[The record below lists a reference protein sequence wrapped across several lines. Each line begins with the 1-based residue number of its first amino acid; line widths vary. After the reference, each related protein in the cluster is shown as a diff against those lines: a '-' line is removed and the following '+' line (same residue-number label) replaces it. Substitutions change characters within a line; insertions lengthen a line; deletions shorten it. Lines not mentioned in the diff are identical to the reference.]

1 VAGVSR
7 PSTSFLIARKN
18 VDARRKTGHGGGD
31 LHMDAGL
38 LAQYIMNGLMLGMMY
53 ALVAVGFT
61 LFFGVLDVI
70 KFSHGDVLTVGAFTA
85 LAAYVGLHAAGV
97 NSSWFDLFVIL
108 VLSTLAMA
116 LLGMGIARYL
126 VMPLRS
132 APALNTLLI
141 TLMLGT
147 VLRESVRLFYPQGAN
162 PKPFPALLPRA
173 SVDLGGFNL
182 RLDNVLML
190 TAGVLVIL
198 GLQYLLN
205 RTKLGLAIRAVAQD
219 EETARTMGINF
230 RAIVLITFAIG
241 SGLAAFA
248 GVMNGLYYNEINF
261 GIGLY
266 LGVIGFS
273 AAIIGGLGSIYGAI
287 LGGFLFAALQTIG
300 TVLLPFASAY
310 KDVFAFA
317 VVIAIMAW
325 RPTGL
330 IREKISERV

>member
-1 VAGVSR
+1 M
-7 PSTSFLIARKN
+7 N
-18 VDARRKTGHGGGD
+18 
-31 LHMDAGL
+31 AGL
-38 LAQYIMNGLMLGMMY
+38 FAQYVMNGLMLGMMY

-85 LAAYVGLHAAGV
+85 LATYVAVAAAGAV
-97 NSSWFDLFVIL
+97 SPALAL
-108 VLSTLAMA
+108 VAMLIVATLAMA
-116 LLGMGIARYL
+116 ALGMLIARYL
-126 VMPLRS
+126 VLPLRG
-132 APALNTLLI
+132 APAINTLLI

-162 PKPFPALLPRA
+162 PKPFPALLPSL
-173 SVDLGGFNL
+173 SVNLGAFNL

-190 TAGVLVIL
+190 AAGVLIIV
-198 GLQYLLN
+198 GVQFLLN

-230 RAIVLITFAIG
+230 TAIVLITFALG
-241 SGLAAFA
+241 SALAAFA
-248 GVMNGLYYNEINF
+248 GIMNGLYYNEINF

-266 LGVIGFS
+266 LGVVGFA

-287 LGGFLFAALQTIG
+287 LGGFLFAALQTVG
-300 TVLLPFASAY
+300 AVALPWASAY

-317 VVIAIMAW
+317 VVIVIMAW

>member
-1 VAGVSR
+1 
-7 PSTSFLIARKN
+7 
-18 VDARRKTGHGGGD
+18 
-31 LHMDAGL
+31 MDIGL
-38 LAQYIMNGLMLGMMY
+38 FAQYVMNGLMLGMMY

-85 LAAYVGLHAAGV
+85 LATFVGLSRLGLE
-97 NSSWFDLFVIL
+97 SQWFDLAVML
-108 VLSTLAMA
+108 GAATLAMA
-116 LLGMGIARYL
+116 LLGMLIARVL
-126 VMPLRS
+126 VLPLRG
-132 APALNTLLI
+132 APPLNTLLI

-162 PKPFPALLPRA
+162 PKPFPALLPRG
-173 SVDLGGFNL
+173 SVNLGDFHL
-182 RLDNVLML
+182 RFDNVMML
-190 TAGVLVIL
+190 AAGVAAIAA
-198 GLQYLLN
+198 LQYLLH

-230 RAIVLITFAIG
+230 TAIVLVTFAIG
-241 SGLAAFA
+241 SALAAFA

-287 LGGFLFAALQTIG
+287 LGGFLFAALQTVG

-317 VVIAIMAW
+317 VVIALMAW

>member
-1 VAGVSR
+1 MDPG
-7 PSTSFLIARKN
+7 FIAQ
-18 VDARRKTGHGGGD
+18 H
-31 LHMDAGL
+31 L
-38 LAQYIMNGLMLGMMY
+38 MNGLMLGMMY

-85 LAAYVGLHAAGV
+85 LATFIGLQSLGV
-97 NSSWFDLFVIL
+97 TST
-108 VLSTLAMA
+108 VLQLLIISVVAIGLIAM
-116 LLGMGIARYL
+116 LGAVIARWFVL
-126 VMPLRS
+126 PLRS

-147 VLRESVRLFYPQGAN
+147 VLREAIRLFYPDGAN
-162 PKPFPALLPRA
+162 PKPFPRLLPTD
-173 SVDLGGFNL
+173 SINIGNLTL
-182 RLDNVLML
+182 RLDNAILL
-190 TAGVLVIL
+190 AAGALIIA
-198 GLQYLLN
+198 GLQALLN

-219 EETARTMGINF
+219 EETARTMGVNF
-230 RAIVLITFAIG
+230 SAIVLITFAIG
-241 SGLAAFA
+241 SALAAFA
-248 GVMNGLYYNEINF
+248 GLMNGLYYNEINF

-266 LGVIGFS
+266 LGVVGFS

-287 LGGFLFAALQTIG
+287 LGGFLFAALQIIG
-300 TVLLPFASAY
+300 AIALPFASAY

-330 IREKISERV
+330 IPEKLSERV